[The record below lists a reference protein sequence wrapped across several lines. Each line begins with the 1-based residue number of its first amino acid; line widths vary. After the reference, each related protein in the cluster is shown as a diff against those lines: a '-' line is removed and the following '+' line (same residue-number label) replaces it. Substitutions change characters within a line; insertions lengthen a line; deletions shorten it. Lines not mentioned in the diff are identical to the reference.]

1 MRLVFANIELINVR
15 DEFHADADII
25 SKEEVRKI
33 TCRMNVDS
41 GAYRMAINETVQHS
55 LGLKSLRQQSVI
67 LANGDVT
74 EDVVGPIK
82 VNFENRTCTVDTYI
96 VSGDNEML

>member
-25 SKEEVRKI
+25 SKQEVRKI

-41 GAYRMAINETVQHS
+41 GAYRMAINETVQH
-55 LGLKSLRQQSVI
+55 
-67 LANGDVT
+67 
-74 EDVVGPIK
+74 
-82 VNFENRTCTVDTYI
+82 
-96 VSGDNEML
+96 